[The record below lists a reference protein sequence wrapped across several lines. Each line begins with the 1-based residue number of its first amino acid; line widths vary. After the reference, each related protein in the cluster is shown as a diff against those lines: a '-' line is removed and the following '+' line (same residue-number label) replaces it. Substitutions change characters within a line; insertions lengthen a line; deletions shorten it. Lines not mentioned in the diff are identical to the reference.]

1 MLYYIL
7 GIITYQ
13 GACAPLR
20 ERDSNVI
27 FRQLDTSIDL
37 SKYIDDKQ
45 GESAPP
51 LRMSTAIK
59 ACSENMTIFDL
70 LHKQRAYDIEEIE
83 KIQIFTDE
91 EKLNK
96 EIIFEEDL
104 SKVILFTPSEKQMLA
119 DLQTGNLS
127 EYHSVFYIENM
138 CKRLAPDLDDFKQKL
153 ENLMKKDENYK
164 YLSRRKVTRGQF
176 LHIRRDVDFFRNNYM
191 YRIKN
196 IQDEIEEKL
205 LKIDDL
211 ILYENREFKDTI
223 KVLVNAVNRA
233 EAFIKT
239 RGNDYINTLAGNLT
253 DVIQEQMDTFIQGV
267 INECL
272 YHVGAC
278 KPLSYIYYRG
288 VDLICYR
295 IVDPLV
301 SNCEVTFIKHLTIY
315 CSIEC
320 TLGWPPYLCTVTN
333 TCCDSYPSSDVSMD
347 SLTWL

>member
-7 GIITYQ
+7 GVITYQ

-37 SKYIDDKQ
+37 SKYIDNKE
-45 GESAPP
+45 GESGVKVPP

-70 LHKQRAYDIEEIE
+70 LHKQRVYDIEDIE

-96 EIIFEEDL
+96 EVIFNEDL
-104 SKVILFTPSEKQMLA
+104 SKVILFTTKEKQILA

-127 EYHSVFYIENM
+127 DYHSVFYVENM
-138 CKRLAPDLDDFKQKL
+138 CKTLSNLDWVNKKLEELVPWDEFQHSPKRRVLWTVFRYMRRDLDFFKEKF
-153 ENLMKKDENYK
+153 
-164 YLSRRKVTRGQF
+164 F
-176 LHIRRDVDFFRNNYM
+176 LNIAS
-191 YRIKN
+191 
-196 IQDEIEEKL
+196 IQDDIEKTL
-205 LKIDDL
+205 LKIDNL
-211 ILYENREFKDTI
+211 ILYENREFKNSI

-233 EAFIKT
+233 ETFLKT

-253 DVIQEQMDTFIQGV
+253 QVIQEQMDTFIQG
-267 INECL
+267 IIKECL

-301 SNCEVTFIKHLTIY
+301 STSEVTFIKHLTIY
-315 CSIEC
+315 CPGV
-320 TLGWPPYLCTVTN
+320 LHRMHFGWA
-333 TCCDSYPSSDVSMD
+333 
-347 SLTWL
+347 SLSVHCY